1 MWENP
6 TDLKRNRINV
16 SRDFNALSSVFKG
29 NDADFAYCFY
39 ELAPFV
45 TIAEDAANIADNQ
58 TVQGKG

>member
-1 MWENP
+1 ME
-6 TDLKRNRINV
+6 
-16 SRDFNALSSVFKG
+16 FNALSGVFKG
-29 NDADFAYCFY
+29 NDANFAYCFD

>member
-1 MWENP
+1 VWENP

-16 SRDFNALSSVFKG
+16 SREFNALSGVFKG